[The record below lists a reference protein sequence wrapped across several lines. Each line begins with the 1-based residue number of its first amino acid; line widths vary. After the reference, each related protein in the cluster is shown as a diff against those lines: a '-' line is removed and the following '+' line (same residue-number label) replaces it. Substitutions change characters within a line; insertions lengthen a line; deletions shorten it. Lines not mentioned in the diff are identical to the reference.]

1 MENNLSPDMS
11 ESHNV
16 TRETSVSLMD
26 IWLLIRKQRGFVL
39 SSIII
44 ISIHHFKE
52 HSKTTHFITILQ
64 INNFL

>member
-26 IWLLIRKQRGFVL
+26 IWLLIRKQRNYINQL
-39 SSIII
+39 ML
-44 ISIHHFKE
+44 KLRNWND
-52 HSKTTHFITILQ
+52 LQ
-64 INNFL
+64 TLY